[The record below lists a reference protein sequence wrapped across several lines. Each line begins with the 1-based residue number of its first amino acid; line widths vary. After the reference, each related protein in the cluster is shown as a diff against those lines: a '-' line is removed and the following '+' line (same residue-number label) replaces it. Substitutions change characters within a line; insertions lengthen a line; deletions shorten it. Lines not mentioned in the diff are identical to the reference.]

1 MKKYIVILNL
11 AFFFILFPN
20 SKSLDK
26 GIELADKENYKAA
39 EVYLLKALNEDKE
52 KDAHFY
58 LALIYGDKKKYDL
71 AEEHYKK
78 AIENGSVSS
87 LNNLAI
93 VYSVQGKND
102 LAEEYYKKA
111 IDSGVKDAIYNLANL
126 YYVSDKMDLARTY
139 YKKAADKGDTQAVD
153 MLKIM
158 DMDLQKVFY

>member
-58 LALIYGDKKKYDL
+58 LALIYGDQKKYDL
-71 AEEHYKK
+71 ALQEYKK
-78 AIENGSVSS
+78 ALLIEKINPATK
-87 LNNLAI
+87 NPFTHFYLA
-93 VYSVQGKND
+93 K
-102 LAEEYYKKA
+102 L
-111 IDSGVKDAIYNLANL
+111 
-126 YYVSDKMDLARTY
+126 
-139 YKKAADKGDTQAVD
+139 
-153 MLKIM
+153 
-158 DMDLQKVFY
+158 